1 MRGAC
6 VEQGE
11 RGTQLLK
18 SIDQEAFSLLEDR
31 TRRRMLL
38 LLRENELSAKDIA
51 LRLVMSPQ
59 NVYRH
64 LKKRIEADLVA
75 EVHERRSGHLIE
87 SFYTTTAD
95 TFVYHEDDIPEN
107 DNHRF
112 IEVLNGLNELGA
124 GVQVSEENAVRLSEL
139 AKKKAR
145 LQRNPILT
153 DDVCAFCGSSGYF
166 TKFGPMDPTLLSKIL
181 QYSGIMN
188 MSDDE
193 FEDSLMIV
201 RELRRQLLSMKAD
214 QSM

>member
-51 LRLVMSPQ
+51 LRLGMTPQ
-59 NVYRH
+59 NVYHH
-64 LKKRIEADLVA
+64 LKKMIEADLVA

-214 QSM
+214 

>member
-51 LRLVMSPQ
+51 LRLGMTPQ
-59 NVYRH
+59 NVYHH
-64 LKKRIEADLVA
+64 LKKMIEADLVA

-139 AKKKAR
+139 AKRKAR

-214 QSM
+214 